1 MAIRGLSL
9 VDKSALARAHHPQV
23 RARLEGLAANG
34 LLATC
39 SMIDLEIGFSAR
51 GASEHSALLAQR
63 RPLPLLPIG
72 QNTFDRA
79 LEIQSRLAESGHHRV
94 PLPDLII
101 AACAEESGAVV
112 FHYDKDFDTI
122 AEVTGQSTR
131 WIVPRGS
138 LP

>member
-1 MAIRGLSL
+1 
-9 VDKSALARAHHPQV
+9 
-23 RARLEGLAANG
+23 
-34 LLATC
+34 
-39 SMIDLEIGFSAR
+39 MIDLEIGFSAR